1 MKKSLVAVLLSM
13 VALTLVAGAAFAG
26 TSFDITAKVDG
37 TETVFTVSKWV
48 ELSSPDVADGKT
60 LKDEQYSSTEKAIEL
75 TGSVVGV
82 TLSQDKSM
90 GFELSYFTV
99 ADGKLTK
106 ASGLTESGSYVL
118 GAMSDDVAYAFKA
131 TVTINGSEEKGNPTT
146 VDKASDAA
154 LKAAKAKFPDGTKM
168 FDASVFES
176 ELTSKDYDA
185 IKNDLANLAL
195 YTAPANIDSDGAIIF
210 KIKLTGID
218 KGMLLKWVSILL
230 DSIVT
235 GDAVTISAAT
245 EIPVVYYFDDA
256 TGNEIMLN
264 DVTTADNQEVDVAF
278 AVTAGR
284 QVFGVSSEK
293 AATSGGSPS
302 SGCDMGL
309 LGSLALFAVAL
320 LPLRKSK

>member
-1 MKKSLVAVLLSM
+1 MKKSLVAVLLSL
-13 VALTLVAGAAFAG
+13 VALTMVAGAAFAEG
-26 TSFDITAKVDG
+26 EFTITAEGGDPAA
-37 TETVFTVSKWV
+37 FTVEALASNDVEAEPADWKYSDPEISVTAESKV
-48 ELSSPDVADGKT
+48 KFALESDDVDFA
-60 LKDEQYSSTEKAIEL
+60 E
-75 TGSVVGV
+75 
-82 TLSQDKSM
+82 
-90 GFELSYFTV
+90 
-99 ADGKLTK
+99 
-106 ASGLTESGSYVL
+106 GLTLTVYQDGEQMTGGTTVTNSGSYVL
-118 GAMSDDVAYAFKA
+118 AVESGDVIFAFKA
-131 TVTINGSEEKGNPTT
+131 EVTISGSEEEKGNPTT

-154 LKAAKAKFPDGTKM
+154 LTAAKAKFPDGTKM

-176 ELTSKDYDA
+176 ALTSKDYAA
-185 IKNDLANLAL
+185 IKDDLDKLAL

-284 QVFGVSSEK
+284 QVFGVSADE
-293 AATSGGSPS
+293 APTSGGSPS